1 MAKSLDKLLKKLYFK
16 RTELLFD
23 KAFNEGK
30 ITEFD
35 EEIYEK
41 MDGTIVS
48 CLPVSLYIKYSK
60 YLFPEGTC
68 YDRSLYMFLAL
79 DDALLVRG
87 NNKDLEY
94 KYGKNHAGHGWI
106 EIGNYVYDPSL
117 MLRFEKDVYY
127 RLYGCSDVHKIDKA
141 TYAAKNQKFIDDN
154 VCTDFNEFRPG
165 GKKRLELGVL
175 IMQIKSLCSFINDDK
190 FTKELNEYLSFI
202 EYDEEE
208 IREEREKAIQKIFK
222 NKNFKDLV

>member
-1 MAKSLDKLLKKLYFK
+1 M
-16 RTELLFD
+16 
-23 KAFNEGK
+23 
-30 ITEFD
+30 
-35 EEIYEK
+35 
-41 MDGTIVS
+41 
-48 CLPVSLYIKYSK
+48 
-60 YLFPEGTC
+60 
-68 YDRSLYMFLAL
+68 
-79 DDALLVRG
+79 
-87 NNKDLEY
+87 
-94 KYGKNHAGHGWI
+94 
-106 EIGNYVYDPSL
+106 YDPSL
-117 MLRFEKDVYY
+117 MLRFEKDTYY
-127 RLYGCSDVHKIDKA
+127 KLYGCSDVHKIDKA